1 MSCPLVRHRLSAFV
15 DGDLEAVEAGRVA
28 AHLRSCEPCSA
39 VHQSLRQTI
48 DLVGRLPEVTG
59 GESMAGRVLSRL
71 EVEQR
76 GPGLASIFR
85 SKWAAR
91 PLIVPS
97 LLPAAVV
104 VVAVLGTVLAID
116 RSRYEDDWPVPRS
129 GWGALVA
136 DSGTEANPLSLSSD
150 VMLPRASSE
159 EIVDEAGYR
168 EKGGEGTFFL
178 ETVVARDGT
187 VSAVTLLTGDTVQA
201 RPIVE
206 ALRRERFEPVRFRG
220 RPVAVSVYRLIS
232 RLEVRPPRI

>member
-1 MSCPLVRHRLSAFV
+1 MSCPLVRRRLSAFI

-59 GESMAGRVLSRL
+59 GETMAGRVLSRL

-76 GPGLASIFR
+76 GLASIFR
-85 SKWAAR
+85 SKWATR
-91 PLIVPS
+91 PLMVPS

-104 VVAVLGTVLAID
+104 VVAVLGAVLAID

-129 GWGALVA
+129 GWDALVA
-136 DSGTEANPLSLSSD
+136 DSGTEDNPLSPSSD
-150 VMLPRASSE
+150 VRLPRASSE